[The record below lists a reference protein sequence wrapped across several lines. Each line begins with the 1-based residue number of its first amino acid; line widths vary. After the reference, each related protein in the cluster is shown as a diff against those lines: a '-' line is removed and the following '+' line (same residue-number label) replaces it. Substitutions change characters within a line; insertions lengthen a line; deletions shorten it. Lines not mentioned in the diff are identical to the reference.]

1 MVIRDG
7 RMIPWTPGGM
17 RSRAACAVMR
27 GVRAGGVPAVACLAG
42 PADLDAQRWKTVT
55 ATRQVTNERDLRVE
69 VEYGAG
75 ILTVRR
81 GARGELYNALFHFDE
96 DWAVPRT
103 EYSRGRLEVGLSANE
118 TGNSDFR
125 DWPDEASLELGL
137 APGVPLDLELDFGAG
152 RADLDLTG
160 LAMRRLVVNTGASAS
175 VIRVG
180 EVNRERMESA
190 DINVGAADLDV
201 HGVGNLN
208 AEQVT
213 VKSGLG
219 SVTLRL
225 DGEWPRDGYLVVRM
239 GLGALELQVPR
250 SLGVRLRRPDSLLA
264 SIETEGLERRGKVY
278 QSANWENAERR
289 IEIEITAV
297 LGSVD
302 LEWIP

>member
-1 MVIRDG
+1 MVKRNG
-7 RMIPWTPGGM
+7 RMIAWTPGGF
-17 RSRAACAVMR
+17 RRPAAGAVMR
-27 GVRAGGVPAVACLAG
+27 SVLAGGMLAVAWLAG
-42 PADLDAQRWKTVT
+42 PADLGAQRWKTVT
-55 ATRQVTNERDLRVE
+55 AARQVTDEEYLRVK

-75 ILTVRR
+75 SLTVRR
-81 GARGELYNALFHFDE
+81 GDDGELYSALFHFDE

-103 EYSRGRLEVGLSANE
+103 DYSRGRLEVGLSPSE
-118 TGNSDFR
+118 TGNSEFG
-125 DWPDEASLELGL
+125 DWPDDASLELGL
-137 APGVPLDLELDFGAG
+137 APGVPMDLDLNFGAG
-152 RADLDLTG
+152 RAELDLTG
-160 LAMRRLVVNTGASAS
+160 LAVRKLVVNTGASAS
-175 VIRVG
+175 AIRIG

-190 DINVGAADLDV
+190 DINVGAADLRV
-201 HGVGNLN
+201 LGVGNLN

-225 DGEWPRDGYLVVRM
+225 DGEWPLDGHLVVGM

-264 SIETEGLERRGKVY
+264 SIETEGLEKRGKVY
-278 QSANWENAERR
+278 QSANWESAERR